1 MKIYPYLRLIWLALA
16 GSALI
21 NLTALSSSMTV
32 LLIANFINLA
42 CYGVVAYALYRLS
55 DESALFARAFPTRL
69 LSIILI
75 GMALICTR
83 FAPANRVL
91 LNFLSLLSL
100 AGSVAGL
107 LSEYYMYWGLDE
119 RIISRGYA
127 YPARRIRWCLY
138 VPLIGAFLSSLL
150 MLSRMLALGVA
161 LQLACQFVPLV
172 LLWQYMKVVR
182 AREDDPLTF

>member
-21 NLTALSSSMTV
+21 NPTALSSSMTV

-42 CYGVVAYALYRLS
+42 CYALYRLS

-172 LLWQYMKVVR
+172 LLRQYMKAVR